1 MIGIV
6 VIMAFAVLMIVVE
19 NLVVMLDRAGV
30 EPIVDTSSM
39 MVVVVGMVPKM
50 QPRKDN
56 ARGYIE
62 GDDQPSATSPVVT
75 QRAPVPLSRLGNLPL
90 RPSRTHLLENT
101 RVKAGQFRLLRQKPL
116 DEQPLRYNRDLHLAW
131 RCLMKRFVSF
141 VVLGMA
147 LGCGSSSDS
156 STTQLAAPTNLKASI
171 LSGGIHLTW
180 TDNSSNETEFQI
192 ERKDAGGQFVKAY
205 SVTFD
210 ITQYHDSQVTAGATY
225 AYRVRAMAGS
235 QPSDYSNEMSI
246 KLRGPGDPVSFRTD
260 IVPIFNSSCGAT
272 TSGCHNRE
280 AYAAT
285 MNMGCRGWLAL
296 EDATLGAKFY
306 SGPMSGQNTGCPDR
320 TLHQR
325 LTQLDA
331 WMCSNPLLKYVV
343 PNSTATSRLHQ
354 IVSGNPTGNGKCEK
368 SPGVPNTAMPPAPA
382 APLSASDL
390 QLLTDWIN
398 QGAQNN

>member
-1 MIGIV
+1 
-6 VIMAFAVLMIVVE
+6 
-19 NLVVMLDRAGV
+19 
-30 EPIVDTSSM
+30 
-39 MVVVVGMVPKM
+39 
-50 QPRKDN
+50 
-56 ARGYIE
+56 
-62 GDDQPSATSPVVT
+62 
-75 QRAPVPLSRLGNLPL
+75 
-90 RPSRTHLLENT
+90 
-101 RVKAGQFRLLRQKPL
+101 
-116 DEQPLRYNRDLHLAW
+116 
-131 RCLMKRFVSF
+131 MKRFVGF
-141 VVLGMA
+141 VALGMA

-156 STTQLAAPTNLKASI
+156 SPQLAAPTNLKASI

-210 ITQYHDSQVTAGATY
+210 ITQYHDSQVTAGASY

-246 KLRGPGDPVSFRTD
+246 KVRGPGDPVSFRTD

-306 SGPMSGQNTGCPDR
+306 SGPMAGQNTGCPDR

-382 APLSASDL
+382 APLSAGDL
-390 QLLTDWIN
+390 QILTDWIN